1 LPRALAPTLELFE
14 AIGMKF
20 SLVLV
25 SIFFISTSA
34 FGKASTDETIDK
46 FIDAQLEPFVMTQIK
61 SGTAMLPA
69 GTDKNFVLALE
80 NDTFRRIRMDV
91 LKSHYKDLLHERFSP
106 EELQSLLQFSDTPMG
121 TKILREFLL
130 LAVQMGGI
138 ADMEIIKATN
148 QGTRERLQKQNRP
161 VAQP

>member
-1 LPRALAPTLELFE
+1 
-14 AIGMKF
+14 
-20 SLVLV
+20 
-25 SIFFISTSA
+25 
-34 FGKASTDETIDK
+34 
-46 FIDAQLEPFVMTQIK
+46 MTQIK